1 MAKAT
6 ARAAAAAGRARAS
19 ELHDLRRCAAL
30 LFAALLGISAIAAER
45 RAAPPDLARTLSA
58 ASALMRDGRA
68 EEAWQ
73 LLSSR
78 EPEYAGRQDFDYQL
92 AVAALGSGR
101 ENLATFVLE
110 RILAADP
117 RHAGA
122 RLELARALFA
132 LGDFERAQREFEA
145 VLAAGPPPAI
155 RAAVLGYQAKMR
167 RADAAA
173 RAPLGGYVELS
184 VGRDSN
190 VNAATSQGSV
200 FVPALGADFVPGAA
214 FQRQGDSFAA
224 LAAGVEGSRALDGGS
239 SLLAAADIRLR
250 RHSDLEAFDS
260 QVADLHGALRLP
272 VGARDSLRL
281 GLSHNEFRLD
291 DSGYRRMQSASG
303 QWSRL
308 LHEATRVS
316 VLAQASRIRYLREDV
331 RSSSSNL
338 AVLGVGAAHALR
350 AAGTLSAS
358 LHAGFDKSVEE
369 REDGDRVLRGASIGW
384 QASRVFGRG
393 EAFAAASYLRSDY
406 RRENASFGALRR
418 DRQGEVVLGAAWPLA
433 PGWQLRSQ
441 LAHTDNRSNLEL
453 NAYQRTEL
461 SVSLRRLWD

>member
-1 MAKAT
+1 
-6 ARAAAAAGRARAS
+6 
-19 ELHDLRRCAAL
+19 LHRLRRCAAL
-30 LFAALLGISAIAAER
+30 VFAALVGISAIAAER
-45 RAAPPDLARTLSA
+45 RPPPPDLARALST
-58 ASALMRDGRA
+58 ASALMREGRA

-117 RHAGA
+117 GHAGA
-122 RLELARALFA
+122 RLELGRALFA
-132 LGDFERAQREFEA
+132 LGDFERAQSEFDA

-155 RAAVLGYQAKMR
+155 RAAVLGYQARMR
-167 RADAAA
+167 RADAEA
-173 RAPLGGYVELS
+173 RAPVGGYVEVSL
-184 VGRDSN
+184 GRDTN
-190 VNAATSQGSV
+190 VNAASSQGSV
-200 FVPALGADFVPGAA
+200 FVPALGTDFVPPGA

-224 LAAGVEGSRALDGGS
+224 LAAGVEGSRALHGGS
-239 SLLAAADIRLR
+239 SLLAAADIKLR
-250 RHSDLEAFDS
+250 RHTDLQVFDS
-260 QVADLHGALRLP
+260 QVVDLHGAVRLP

-281 GLSHNEFRLD
+281 GVSHHEFRLD
-291 DSGYRRMQSASG
+291 DHGYRRMQSASG

-308 LHEATRVS
+308 LREPTRVS

-338 AVLGVGAAHALR
+338 AVLGVGAAHALP
-350 AAGTLSAS
+350 AAGTLSGS
-358 LHAGFDKSVEE
+358 LHAGFDKAVAE

-384 QASRVFGRG
+384 QKSRLFGLG

-406 RRENASFGALRR
+406 RRENASFGELRR
-418 DRQGEVVLGAAWPLA
+418 DRQTEAVVGLAWRLAGA
-433 PGWQLRSQ
+433 WQLRPQ
-441 LAHTDNRSNLEL
+441 IAHTDNRSNLEL
-453 NAYQRTEL
+453 NDYHRTEL
-461 SVSLRRLWD
+461 SLSLRRVWD